1 MHILTHTLTCV
12 YFQAI
17 IVCCHTTLSLQI
29 DIGEGIKPPGYY
41 IQRAG
46 GLFPAPY
53 PQDGDH
59 IEQVE
64 AIFRFLGTLLAKCLQ
79 DGRLIDLPLSRP
91 FLKLLCMG
99 EVGQG
104 LTRQL
109 TLSSLDSSS
118 GGDMGRSIGA
128 DTLTES
134 WLSEDSSGELIAS
147 IQEMEKEMK
156 LDPDRAKQVGFIFGG
171 VSFFSLLLCL
181 SLLMS
186 FFFSHPEGTVWLVG
200 CWNPGTN

>member
-1 MHILTHTLTCV
+1 MP
-12 YFQAI
+12 
-17 IVCCHTTLSLQI
+17 CHLQI
-29 DIGEGIKPPGYY
+29 DIGEGPKPPGYY

-59 IEQVE
+59 IEKVE
-64 AIFRFLGTLLAKCLQ
+64 AIFRFLGTLLAKSLQ
-79 DGRLIDLPLSRP
+79 DNRLIDLPLSRP

-104 LTRQL
+104 LSRQL

-156 LDPDRAKQVGFIFGG
+156 LDPDRAKQV
-171 VSFFSLLLCL
+171 
-181 SLLMS
+181 
-186 FFFSHPEGTVWLVG
+186 
-200 CWNPGTN
+200 